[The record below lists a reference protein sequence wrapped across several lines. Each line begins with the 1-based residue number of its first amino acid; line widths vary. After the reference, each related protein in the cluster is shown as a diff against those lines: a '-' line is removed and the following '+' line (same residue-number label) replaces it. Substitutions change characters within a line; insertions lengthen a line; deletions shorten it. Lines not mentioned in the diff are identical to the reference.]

1 MPSKRALPPVEYC
14 PWEQAQARRQTH
26 RLSGKRP
33 VADRRDNGRGYNR
46 PYLGNLLY
54 AAAAGIG
61 ISDALQFITEHP
73 DLLLDHLPLV
83 PEQFQKVTHLGVRSF
98 SSF

>member
-1 MPSKRALPPVEYC
+1 MGCPACLYPQAGLVSGGVLPRNKPKPSGKVSALPE
-14 PWEQAQARRQTH
+14 
-26 RLSGKRP
+26 SGF

-46 PYLGNLLY
+46 PYPGNLLY

-61 ISDALQFITEHP
+61 ISDALQFMTEHP

-83 PEQFQKVTHLGVRSF
+83 LRLEPSLT
-98 SSF
+98 

>member
-1 MPSKRALPPVEYC
+1 MPPVEYC
-14 PWEQAQARRQTH
+14 LGTSPSQAAKSA
-26 RLSGKRP
+26 LPESGS